1 VSKPQIAAFAIAIVI
16 TAADYLFL
24 IKTSTGRQI
33 RAAAQDAEAA
43 LLLGIN
49 IKRVRALTFGF
60 GVAAAGAA
68 GSLLMPIYYRVE
80 PNAGSPFT
88 LKAFVVVVLGGM
100 GSVTGA
106 LVGGIVLGIAE
117 SVGAVYVATGYKD
130 VIGFVIFLLVLTLR
144 PSGLLGKSRV

>member
-1 VSKPQIAAFAIAIVI
+1 M
-16 TAADYLFL
+16 
-24 IKTSTGRQI
+24 
-33 RAAAQDAEAA
+33 
-43 LLLGIN
+43 
-49 IKRVRALTFGF
+49 
-60 GVAAAGAA
+60 
-68 GSLLMPIYYRVE
+68 MPIYYRVE

-130 VIGFVIFLLVLTLR
+130 VIAFVIFLLVLTLR
-144 PSGLLGKSRV
+144 PSGLLGKSKV